1 MTQSSHVPD
10 VAVLGAG
17 AAGLSAARLLAES
30 GCSVL
35 ILEARDRI
43 GGRIL
48 TVADP
53 ALSFPIELGAEFIHG
68 RAPATLELLKRAGA
82 GAIDTAGSRLTV
94 QDGRER
100 PRDAVFG
107 AALEL
112 MRQVDSMSE
121 ADLSVEDFLARH
133 AGDRALEA
141 ACSHVRMMVE
151 GFDAADPR
159 RASVRAIARE
169 WNAMDGGQSRPA
181 NGYGALVALLARALD
196 DAGAFLKL
204 QTAVEAVDWAGN
216 EVRISAS
223 TPAGPFQAVARRALV
238 TFPVAVL
245 QLPPGAPG
253 AVRFAPPLD
262 EKADALRGVASGP
275 VVKVVLRFRRA
286 FWEEVQGGRFQ
297 QAGFVHSPQSLFP
310 TIWTSLP
317 GRVPLLTAWTGGPRA
332 QRLQG
337 AKPSELVGA
346 ALESV
351 QSSFGVGPAVR
362 DELAASYVH
371 DWQQDPY
378 SRGAYSY
385 VTVGGGGA
393 PEALARPLRNLLFF
407 AGEAASTADLGTVEA
422 ALQSGQSAARQIL
435 ASLRHGPSS
444 NAKQFAL

>member
-17 AAGLSAARLLAES
+17 AAGLSAARVLAES

-48 TVADP
+48 TIGDP
-53 ALSFPIELGAEFIHG
+53 ALQFPIELGAEFIHG
-68 RAPATLELLKRAGA
+68 RAPATLELLQRSGA
-82 GAIDTAGSRLTV
+82 RTVDTAGSRWTV
-94 QDGRER
+94 RDGRAS

-133 AGDRALEA
+133 ASDRAMEA

-169 WNAMDGGQSRPA
+169 WSGMDGGQSRPE
-181 NGYGALVALLARALD
+181 NGYGALAAQLARSLD
-196 DAGAFLKL
+196 EAGGFLKL
-204 QTAVEAVDWAGN
+204 QTAVESVDWAGN
-216 EVRISAS
+216 DVRISAS

-238 TFPVAVL
+238 TFPVGVL
-245 QLPPGAPG
+245 QLPPGVPG
-253 AVRFAPPLD
+253 AVRFAPPLE
-262 EKADALRGVASGP
+262 EKADALGGVAPGH

-286 FWEEVQGGRFQ
+286 FWDEAQDRRFQ
-297 QAGFVHSPQSLFP
+297 QAGFLHSPQSVFR
-310 TIWTSLP
+310 TVWTSLP
-317 GRVPLLTAWTGGPRA
+317 ARVPLLTAWTGGPRA

-337 AKPSELVGA
+337 AKPSEVVDS

-351 QSSFGVGPAVR
+351 QSIFGVGPAVR

-407 AGEAASTADLGTVEA
+407 AGEAASAADLGTVEA
-422 ALQSGQSAARQIL
+422 ALESGRSAARKIL
-435 ASLRHGPSS
+435 ASLRD
-444 NAKQFAL
+444 